1 MMPVYKDGL
10 SVLAGKAKKAM
21 AEGHVPAEDTGAD
34 AYVEYPSEWYA
45 ELACGHPRIPDNLPA
60 RPQRPHEPSQHV
72 PVRPRPGVA

>member
-45 ELACGHPRIPDNLPA
+45 ELVCGHPRIPDNLLLL
-60 RPQRPHEPSQHV
+60 PQSNVSFV
-72 PVRPRPGVA
+72 PFIATRMCSS